1 METALL
7 ATIGVVFAGALSLLG
22 VVLAQIASRLR
33 NVELDLLKARL
44 HERALWA
51 WARRHLD
58 LYYRYRREDAPDPE
72 PVPGDTE

>member
-44 HERALWA
+44 HERALGVGEA
-51 WARRHLD
+51 TSRPLLSVPARR
-58 LYYRYRREDAPDPE
+58 RSGP
-72 PVPGDTE
+72 